1 MQNIT
6 KRLERTRSRTLSA
19 ELHYGLFL
27 IATFLFGG
35 VTLIALAEASFDF
48 TSSVR
53 TGLFFTAVLGV
64 AILSTWFAARP
75 LLKIF
80 RVLPAYNDFELAR
93 KVGEFFPQIR
103 DRLLN
108 LLQLEREM
116 ARGSSAYSAELVDAS
131 FQDLAAGVQ
140 GLDFAASVD
149 TTDASKW
156 RKLNLFVAMASLLC
170 LVTFPTALGSSL
182 YRLLHFDR
190 EFVPPAEY
198 TFEVSPG
205 NKEVVKGD
213 NVTVRV
219 RVRSVSHPLQ
229 IVKELSLFH
238 KIEGQENF
246 DQVKLRVDTSG
257 SFQTLLTNVRAS
269 TMYFAQVEDVQS
281 EWYELKAV
289 DRPILRSFR
298 LRLDFP
304 SYTQLPPRMQEEFIG
319 DVTALA
325 GTKISVSG
333 SASKDLRE
341 AAIVLRDGRKKEVA
355 VSGEKFTSTFTLE
368 TETSYFLHMKDD
380 EGLANLNPVNYQ
392 LRIIPDESPTISIV
406 EPGRNLDI
414 AGSQSLNLL
423 VHARDDFGFSQLRL
437 GYRLVHSRYERP
449 STDYKLV
456 PIRLPSDAG
465 AEVEVP
471 YTWDLSRLDLVPE
484 DVVEYF
490 AEVFDNDVVR
500 GPKSARSAVFL
511 IRLPSLEEV
520 FTDVNKGHE
529 QSLDE
534 LNQALETA
542 KELKENIESIN
553 QDLKKNKDFD
563 WQKQKKLEEMAKKYQ
578 EVQKKLE
585 DVKSRVDQ
593 MIQKMD
599 QQGVLSQETME
610 KYFELQ
616 QLFEQLNSEEMQKI
630 AKQMQQAM
638 QNVNKDQLRQALQRM
653 TFSEERFRQSI
664 ERTINLLK
672 RIQVEQKLEEV
683 KKRTEELAKEQKEL
697 LEESAKSEAHPQR
710 QNELAKQ
717 QEDLARKEVSMEEAA
732 EDLQQRM
739 EEFFSEMPAE
749 KLQKMNEQMKKQKL
763 GQQMSQAA
771 QHMRQGRQQQA
782 ASLQQQAQQQL
793 QEFGEQLDALQQEML
808 QQNAQ
813 YVMNEMRRAISNLLE
828 LSKREEELKQQSQNA
843 PPNSPQLRQNAQ
855 DQMRLMQDLGNVI
868 QGLSEVS
875 QRSFAITPEMGQS
888 IGEALSRMQNAMRNL
903 DIRSGSAA
911 SAEQNAAMAALNKAA
926 IQLQGALQSMM
937 QGGQGGGMGSLLNQ
951 LQAMAGQQMSINQ
964 QTLSLQQAADAAR
977 LAQEQ
982 DAVRK
987 SLDQLNKEAEASGE
1001 QKKLLGDLERIAQ
1014 DMKEVVRNLE
1024 QNNVNPETIQ
1034 KQERILSRLLD
1045 ASKSMRERDFE
1056 KRRKAETG
1064 TQVARRSPA
1073 DLDFDTLEGK
1083 SRLRED
1089 LLKALEQGYARD
1101 YRELIRK
1108 YFEELEK
1115 TQKID
1120 R

>member
-1 MQNIT
+1 MQ
-6 KRLERTRSRTLSA
+6 
-19 ELHYGLFL
+19 HGLFL
-27 IATFLFGG
+27 LASFILGSVSSLALLEATFEFN
-35 VTLIALAEASFDF
+35 
-48 TSSVR
+48 SSVR
-53 TGLFFTAVLGV
+53 TALFFVSLFALISLAV
-64 AILSTWFAARP
+64 WFGALP
-75 LLKIF
+75 LLKIL
-80 RVLPAYNDFELAR
+80 RVVPAQNDFELAGR
-93 KVGEFFPQIR
+93 IGKFFPQIR

-108 LLQLEREM
+108 LLQLDHEIRM
-116 ARGSSAYSAELVDAS
+116 GSSPYSAALVDAS
-131 FQDLAAGVQ
+131 FQDLATGAR

-149 TTDASKW
+149 TRRASKW
-156 RKLNLFVAMASLLC
+156 RKLNLIVATLCILC
-170 LVTFPTALGSSL
+170 LVSFPTTLGSSL
-182 YRLLHFDR
+182 YRLLHFER
-190 EFVPPAEY
+190 EFVPPAEF
-198 TFEVSPG
+198 TFEILPG
-205 NKEVVKGD
+205 NKEVVKGE
-213 NVTVRV
+213 NVEVQVRA
-219 RVRSVSHPLQ
+219 RSSTRPAEM
-229 IVKELSLFH
+229 IKELSLFH
-238 KIEGQENF
+238 RAEGQTNF
-246 DQVKLRVDTSG
+246 DRARVRPDSSG
-257 SFQTLLTNVRAS
+257 AFHTVLANVRAS

-289 DRPILRSFR
+289 DRPILHSFR
-298 LRLDFP
+298 VRLDFP
-304 SYTQLPPRMQEEFIG
+304 PYTKLPPRIQEEFIG
-319 DVTALA
+319 DITALA
-325 GTKISVSG
+325 GTRVSISG
-333 SASKDLRE
+333 SASKELHE
-341 AAIVLRDGRKKEVA
+341 ATIVFGNGWNREVA
-355 VSGEKFTSTFTLE
+355 VSGERFSSAFTLDV
-368 TETSYFLHMKDD
+368 ETSYFLHMKDA
-380 EGLANLNPVNYQ
+380 EGLSNLDPVHYQ
-392 LRIIPDESPTISIV
+392 LKVVPDESPVISIV
-406 EPGRNLDI
+406 KPGRNLDI
-414 AGSQSLNLL
+414 AGTQSLDVLIQ
-423 VHARDDFGFSQLRL
+423 ARDDFGFSQLRL
-437 GYRLVHSRYERP
+437 GHRLIHSRYEQP
-449 STDYKLV
+449 SRVYKYV
-456 PIRLPSDAG
+456 PIQIPSAG
-465 AEVEVP
+465 EGQVQVSF
-471 YTWDLSRLDLVPE
+471 TWNLSGLDLVPE

-534 LNQALETA
+534 LKQALETA

-578 EVQKKLE
+578 DVQKKLE

-593 MIQKMD
+593 MVQKMD
-599 QQGVLSQETME
+599 QQGVLSKETME
-610 KYFELQ
+610 KYLELQ

-630 AKQMQQAM
+630 ARQMQQAM

-683 KKRTEELAKEQKEL
+683 KKRTEELAETQKQL
-697 LEESAKSEAHPQR
+697 LEESKKAGQSAEK

-717 QEDLARKEVSMEEAA
+717 QEDLARKQAAMEKAA
-732 EDLQQRM
+732 QDLQKRM
-739 EEFFSEMPAE
+739 EEFFAEMPAD
-749 KLQKMNEQMKKQKL
+749 KMRQLNEQMMQQKL
-763 GQQMSQAA
+763 GQHMTAAA
-771 QHMRQGRQQQA
+771 QHMRQGH
-782 ASLQQQAQQQL
+782 QQQAQQLQQRSQEQL
-793 QEFGEQLDALQQEML
+793 AEFAQKLDALQQEML
-808 QQNAQ
+808 QKNAQ
-813 YVMNEMRRAISNLLE
+813 YVMNEMRRAINNLLE
-828 LSKREEELKQQSQNA
+828 LSKREEELKQQSQSA

-855 DQMRLMQDLGNVI
+855 DQMRVMQDLGNVI

-903 DIRSGSAA
+903 DIRSGTSA
-911 SAEQNAAMAALNKAA
+911 SQEQTAAMAALNKAT
-926 IQLQGALQSMM
+926 IQLQGALQAMM
-937 QGGQGGGMGSLLNQ
+937 QGGQGGGMGSLLGQ

-964 QTLSLQQAADAAR
+964 QTVSMQQAADAAR

-982 DAVRK
+982 EAVRK
-987 SLDQLNKEAEASGE
+987 SLGQLNKEAQASGE
-1001 QKKLLGDLERIAQ
+1001 QKKLLGDLDKIAE

-1073 DLDFDTLEGK
+1073 ELDVNTLEGK
-1083 SRLRED
+1083 NRLRED

-1101 YRELIRK
+1101 YKELIRK

-1115 TQKID
+1115 IQKGEH
-1120 R
+1120 